1 MSHLSH
7 SFCFNKFRKSDLKLQ
22 YRSKKL
28 FLGELQSKQ
37 VELKQTE
44 RSKKRAEEDARRK
57 IEDEKR
63 RLMGKFFF
71 DFDTKIFREL
81 FQNTT
86 LADTERQIKDTRS
99 RAARD
104 LMSKEEKLNRIRGI
118 LDGKKLTQSA
128 GSPLRTQTSSP
139 ALKSV
144 RI

>member
-1 MSHLSH
+1 MPGGKLKTKNDDLWV
-7 SFCFNKFRKSDLKLQ
+7 SFFSFLIHEISLKILEKCLQNK
-22 YRSKKL
+22 
-28 FLGELQSKQ
+28 
-37 VELKQTE
+37 
-44 RSKKRAEEDARRK
+44 
-57 IEDEKR
+57 I
-63 RLMGKFFF
+63 
-71 DFDTKIFREL
+71 
-81 FQNTT
+81 

-144 RI
+144 SLFTFLY